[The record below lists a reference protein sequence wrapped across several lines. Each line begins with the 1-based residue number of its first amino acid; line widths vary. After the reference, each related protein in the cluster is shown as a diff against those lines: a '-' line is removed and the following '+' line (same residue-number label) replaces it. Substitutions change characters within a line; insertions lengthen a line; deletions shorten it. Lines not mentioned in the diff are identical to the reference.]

1 MPRVQIDD
9 REIDV
14 PEGLNMIQAARLL
27 GIEIP
32 HFCYHPGLGVDGNC
46 RLCLIEIEGSPKP
59 QIACNTFVKEGLRVR
74 TNTENVKNL
83 RKAVLEFFFLNH
95 PLDCPICDQSGECL
109 LQDFYMRHGQYESRL
124 DLPKVHKRKVVDV
137 GPHVVLDAERCVL
150 CTRCVRFCDTVTGT
164 GELRVIN
171 RGNRSEIGVYP
182 DRPLDNA
189 YSLNTVDICP
199 VGALTSKDF
208 RFKCRVWF
216 LSTVNS
222 ICPGCS
228 RGCNIYLEH
237 NDGTVHRYRPRENQ
251 AVNRWWMC
259 DEGRLS
265 YHALN
270 DGRCEAASLAGSEST
285 HTEALRAIVEALKPE
300 IPAARGSEA
309 AARGGRGAQ
318 GGSDSIALILSPKLS
333 NESLYAARLFAE
345 KVLCTRRVGAG
356 SLEPMGKDD
365 AILRRADPNPNRRG
379 CEILGLPTGDPRSV
393 LRGGGKVAILIQNDL
408 LRHDPAAAELLRGF
422 GTVIALATNL
432 GPTTAAAGIVH
443 PIAPH
448 SESDGTFTTFE
459 GRVQRFRKA
468 MAPRGDA
475 LPVAELLQ
483 RIAAGLGAP
492 FGWVN
497 LNQIWKEMS
506 ETVPEFAGMSPAE
519 IGDGGMPIR
528 SLRVAPGAQD
538 ASTGRDG
545 A

>member
-1 MPRVQIDD
+1 MPRVLIDD

-59 QIACNTFVKEGLRVR
+59 QIACNTLVKEGLKVR
-74 TNTENVKNL
+74 TNTENVKSL

-150 CTRCVRFCDTVTGT
+150 CTRCVRFCDDVTGT
-164 GELRVIN
+164 GELRVMN

-182 DRPLDNA
+182 DRPLENA

-208 RFKCRVWF
+208 RFKCRVWY
-216 LSTVNS
+216 LSTVKS

-237 NDGTVHRYRPRENQ
+237 NDGVVYRYRPRENQ
-251 AVNRWWMC
+251 DVNRWWMC

-265 YHALN
+265 YHELN
-270 DGRCEAASLAGSEST
+270 DGRCEAASIAGDDAT
-285 HTEALRAIVEALKPE
+285 HADALGAIVEALRPE
-300 IPAARGSEA
+300 VRP
-309 AARGGRGAQ
+309 GGDRQDGRA
-318 GGSDSIALILSPKLS
+318 GSDSIALILSPRMS
-333 NESLYAARLFAE
+333 NESLYAARRFAE
-345 KVLCTRRVGAG
+345 SVLGTARVTAG
-356 SLEPMGKDD
+356 SLTPPGQDD
-365 AILRRADPNPNRRG
+365 AILRRADLSPNRRG
-379 CEILGLPTGDPRSV
+379 CEILGLPVDDPRSV

-408 LRHDPAAAELLRGF
+408 LQDDPSAAGLLKEF
-422 GTVIALATNL
+422 QTVIALATNL

-443 PIAPH
+443 PVAPH
-448 SESDGTFTTFE
+448 SESDGTFTNFE

-468 MAPRGDA
+468 MPPRGDA
-475 LPVAELLQ
+475 LALTELLQ
-483 RIAAGLGAP
+483 RIAAGLGTP

-506 ETVPEFAGMSPAE
+506 EAVPEFAGMSPDA
-519 IGDGGMPIR
+519 IGDHGMPIR
-528 SLRVAPGAQD
+528 SLRVAAGEG
-538 ASTGRDG
+538 T
-545 A
+545 